1 MRGQAQVV
9 IEARA
14 ADDRIRQAFLLFSL
28 GSGAGNTA
36 KSGQENNSPILST
49 QIPGPPHL
57 ITLAQTFRRSTT
69 MSSQPRNPDGSK
81 PKEDLR
87 DPRSTKE
94 KVLDSIADDAAE
106 QAEKEEQ
113 GYDEQHDIFTR

>member
-1 MRGQAQVV
+1 
-9 IEARA
+9 
-14 ADDRIRQAFLLFSL
+14 
-28 GSGAGNTA
+28 
-36 KSGQENNSPILST
+36 
-49 QIPGPPHL
+49 
-57 ITLAQTFRRSTT
+57 

-81 PKEDLR
+81 LKEDLR

-113 GYDEQHDIFTR
+113 GYDEQHNIFTK